1 MVFPSIFIAILVQ
14 IINTGFLFQL
24 KLFMLI
30 IQQERLSSET
40 GNLGLQYALPMRFMQ
55 MGNSSVDF
63 KIWKP
68 Q

>member
-1 MVFPSIFIAILVQ
+1 
-14 IINTGFLFQL
+14 
-24 KLFMLI
+24 MLI